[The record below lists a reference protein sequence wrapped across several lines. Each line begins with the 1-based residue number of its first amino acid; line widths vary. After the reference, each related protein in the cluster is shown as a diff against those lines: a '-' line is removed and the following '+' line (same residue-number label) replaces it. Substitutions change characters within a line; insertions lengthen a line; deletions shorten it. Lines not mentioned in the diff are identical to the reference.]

1 MNTKLVV
8 FDMAGTT
15 VDEKNVVYQTVRRAI
30 NDSGYH
36 FSQEQVQAA
45 GAGKEKSQAIRDVL
59 ALDGAEHSDQEISTI
74 FAHFKIMLAKAY
86 EELDVQPQPGTL
98 EVFKALR
105 AANAK
110 VALNTGYDRQ
120 TAEKLIDKLG
130 WRIGDDFDVLVTAAD
145 VSNGRPHADMIQLAM
160 SKVGVAD
167 PQLVAKIGDSVIDIE
182 EGKNSSCGFTFGI
195 TTGAQTRAQLLAAEP
210 SSIVDSLAE
219 MLALLN

>member
-1 MNTKLVV
+1 MC

-86 EELDVQPQPGTL
+86 EELDVQPQPGTFYGGWITSWT
-98 EVFKALR
+98 VGPFKGDP
-105 AANAK
+105 NHP
-110 VALNTGYDRQ
+110 
-120 TAEKLIDKLG
+120 ELI
-130 WRIGDDFDVLVTAAD
+130 
-145 VSNGRPHADMIQLAM
+145 
-160 SKVGVAD
+160 
-167 PQLVAKIGDSVIDIE
+167 
-182 EGKNSSCGFTFGI
+182 
-195 TTGAQTRAQLLAAEP
+195 
-210 SSIVDSLAE
+210 
-219 MLALLN
+219 

>member
-1 MNTKLVV
+1 
-8 FDMAGTT
+8 MAGTT

-130 WRIGDDFDVLVTAAD
+130 WRIGDDFDVLVTASD

-167 PQLVAKIGDSVIDIE
+167 LAVSHDAQREADLGTAGREQRGRVLSE
-182 EGKNSSCGFTFGI
+182 EFLEVRCPLSDRVGF
-195 TTGAQTRAQLLAAEP
+195 LLL
-210 SSIVDSLAE
+210 SLAPTI
-219 MLALLN
+219 